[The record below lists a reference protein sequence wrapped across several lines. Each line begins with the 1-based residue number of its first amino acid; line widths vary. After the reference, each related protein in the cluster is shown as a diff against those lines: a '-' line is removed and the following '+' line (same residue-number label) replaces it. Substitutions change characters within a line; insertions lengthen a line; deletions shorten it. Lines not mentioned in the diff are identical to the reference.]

1 MLKANKH
8 TQIKGITQGSGSR
21 SGSSLKMNNF

>member
-8 TQIKGITQGSGSR
+8 TQMKGITQGSGSR
-21 SGSSLKMNNF
+21 SGSSFI